1 MQAGALLDRKLLNG
15 EREEK
20 PKVILQAWKVQGLL
34 RKIQAGWGTLTQAR
48 KAKSA
53 LFYPPG
59 NLDSLGFLFS
69 KLLLPVSNFAFL
81 LLCGVSGRVSIRCV
95 RCMALKRL
103 GLNERAVF
111 IEVCILRTSSTCLR
125 LPCVCIAMTCPCR
138 ACRSVQNMPVV
149 GLVTPFSLKEES
161 RPE

>member
-1 MQAGALLDRKLLNG
+1 VQAGALLDRKLLNG

-81 LLCGVSGRVSIRCV
+81 LLCGVSGRVSVRCV

-103 GLNERAVF
+103 GLNERALF
-111 IEVCILRTSSTCLR
+111 IE
-125 LPCVCIAMTCPCR
+125 CVCIAMTCPCR

-149 GLVTPFSLKEES
+149 GLVTHFFFERGK
-161 RPE
+161 

>member
-1 MQAGALLDRKLLNG
+1 MLDRKLLNG

-20 PKVILQAWKVQGLL
+20 PKVILQLNPGLESTRFIEKDPSWLGNSNSGAQGKECPVLSTRESSFLL
-34 RKIQAGWGTLTQAR
+34 
-48 KAKSA
+48 
-53 LFYPPG
+53 F
-59 NLDSLGFLFS
+59 N
-69 KLLLPVSNFAFL
+69 KLLLQVSNLAFL
-81 LLCGVSGRVSIRCV
+81 FLCGVGGRVSVHCV